1 MKQVHC
7 TINYIIYILVLPYNK
22 QNNFKIKCHLQKCM
36 QLHKKYYAIR
46 SPCSLLKR
54 IISKQKQRKAIMTD
68 SGVLDDSVYL
78 NNSMKKLTK
87 LNMKDEQ
94 R

>member
-1 MKQVHC
+1 
-7 TINYIIYILVLPYNK
+7 
-22 QNNFKIKCHLQKCM
+22 
-36 QLHKKYYAIR
+36 
-46 SPCSLLKR
+46 
-54 IISKQKQRKAIMTD
+54 MTD